1 MKHGKKYRAVAE
13 KLEVKKI
20 YAPEEAFEFLKANTT
35 AKFDESVEVHI
46 KLRIN
51 PKKNDEQVRA
61 TLVLPHGV
69 GATKRVVVITSTK
82 ATEAEAAGAELV
94 GGDNLVEDIKTGK
107 LAAGTHFDI
116 IVATPEM
123 MPKLA
128 AVAKILGPKGLMPN
142 PKNETVTTK
151 IKETVEA
158 LKKGSKVSFKND
170 DSSNIHQVIG
180 KVSFSAKQLEENAK
194 EVLETLRRSKPDA
207 VKGKFI
213 LSIAVCSTMSPAL
226 KVEL

>member
-1 MKHGKKYRAVAE
+1 MQHGKKYRAVAE
-13 KLEVKKI
+13 KVDVKKV
-20 YAPEEAFEFLKANTT
+20 YAPEEAFAFLKAHST
-35 AKFDESVEVHI
+35 AKFDESVEVHV

-61 TLVLPHGV
+61 TLALPHGV
-69 GATKRVVVITSTK
+69 GKVKRVVVVTSTK
-82 ATEAEAAGAELV
+82 ATEAEKAGAELV
-94 GGDNLVEDIKTGK
+94 GGDAVIDDIKSGK
-107 LAAGTHFDI
+107 LAAGVHFDI
-116 IVATPEM
+116 LVATPEM

-170 DSSNIHQVIG
+170 DSGNVHQVIG
-180 KVSFSAKQLEENAK
+180 KLSFTAKQLEENAK
-194 EVLETLRRSKPDA
+194 EVLETLRRVKPDA

-213 LSIAVCSTMSPAL
+213 TSISVCSTMSPAL
-226 KVEL
+226 KIEL

>member
-1 MKHGKKYRAVAE
+1 MKHGKKYRAALE
-13 KLEVKKI
+13 KREVEKV
-20 YAPEEAFEFLKANTT
+20 YTPEEAFEFLKANAT

-69 GATKRVVVITSTK
+69 GKTKRVAVVTNTK
-82 ATEAEAAGAELV
+82 ATEAKEAGAELIGAENV
-94 GGDNLVEDIKTGK
+94 IEDIKSGK
-107 LAAGTHFDI
+107 VLAGTHFDI
-116 IVATPEM
+116 LVATPEM

-151 IKETVEA
+151 IKETVEV

-170 DSSNIHQVIG
+170 DSGNIHQVIG
-180 KVSFSAKQLEENAK
+180 KLSFTSAQLAENCK
-194 EVLETLRRSKPDA
+194 EVIDTLRRVKPDA

-213 LSIAVCSTMSPAL
+213 TSISVCSTMSPAL
-226 KVEL
+226 KIEG